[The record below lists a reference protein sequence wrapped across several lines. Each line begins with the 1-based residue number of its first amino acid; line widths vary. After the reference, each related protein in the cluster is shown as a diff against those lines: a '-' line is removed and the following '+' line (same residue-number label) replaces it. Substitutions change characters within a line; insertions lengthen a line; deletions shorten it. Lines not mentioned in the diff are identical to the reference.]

1 MELDNELFKA
11 IKADNLEKVKTLIQ
25 NGADVNAK
33 DEKGKT
39 PLDYAKEKNRKEI
52 VKLLKQHGA
61 K

>member
-25 NGADVNAK
+25 NGADVNVK
-33 DEKGKT
+33 DKWGRT
-39 PLDYAKEKNRKEI
+39 PLDIVIEKNYEDT